1 MFELTADEAE
11 AEVARMMHGHE
22 LSALGAVAVHVELE
36 VARVLEAEAHAA
48 VTLLVHHHVLYP
60 QI

>member
-22 LSALGAVAVHVELE
+22 LFALGAIRIFEKSN
-36 VARVLEAEAHAA
+36 R
-48 VTLLVHHHVLYP
+48 
-60 QI
+60 